1 VGATLVPGGRDPVVG
16 QGTTELT
23 ATGRDDTVRTDRPA
37 VHDPV
42 EDTKKGPTR
51 LVGGPTDYRVVVEV
65 THSGPWGSAQM
76 LVGDVHQDSGLQL
89 RMTEGEASSLLGAL
103 PEAVTQA
110 GEQVRDAAAAW
121 RDTEKKLG
129 DAIAARDELWWRAD
143 PGARAEVAATADAG
157 VARHRAD
164 RSEELL
170 ADLQFRIDALTSM
183 LAADPLGA
191 ANVRPGLDRAVA
203 EADAVRRAIA
213 RDRALAEVLDEI
225 DATRAARDRARAA
238 WAAAK
243 AALDRALAPAAAP
256 TGDDPSPSAT
266 APPSAALSATALSA
280 EDFDRIVNLGP
291 PAPAVT

>member
-1 VGATLVPGGRDPVVG
+1 
-16 QGTTELT
+16 
-23 ATGRDDTVRTDRPA
+23 
-37 VHDPV
+37 
-42 EDTKKGPTR
+42 
-51 LVGGPTDYRVVVEV
+51 
-65 THSGPWGSAQM
+65 
-76 LVGDVHQDSGLQL
+76 
-89 RMTEGEASSLLGAL
+89 
-103 PEAVTQA
+103 
-110 GEQVRDAAAAW
+110 
-121 RDTEKKLG
+121 
-129 DAIAARDELWWRAD
+129 
-143 PGARAEVAATADAG
+143 
-157 VARHRAD
+157 
-164 RSEELL
+164 
-170 ADLQFRIDALTSM
+170 M

-256 TGDDPSPSAT
+256 TGDDPSPSTTAPSTTAPSATAPPAT

-280 EDFDRIVNLGP
+280 EDFDRIVNPGP